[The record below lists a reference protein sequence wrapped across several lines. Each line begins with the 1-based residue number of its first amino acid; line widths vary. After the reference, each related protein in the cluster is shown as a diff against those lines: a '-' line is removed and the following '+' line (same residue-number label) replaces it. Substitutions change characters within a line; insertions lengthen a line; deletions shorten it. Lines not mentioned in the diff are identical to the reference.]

1 MKNTYNFTILD
12 EDSGTRVD
20 KYISSQIP
28 DLSRAKIKLL
38 IENGNL
44 KINETICETP
54 KHSLKSG
61 DNIDFFFEITKT
73 PAKKINTDIKFDI
86 IFEDEYLLIL
96 NKPSKL
102 LVHPGAGRKDSTT
115 LVDLIKAHCDTLSSI
130 SGDARPGIV
139 HRLDMET
146 SGLMVVAK
154 DDITHSRLS
163 TMFEEHTIKR
173 KYLGLCYSYPVP
185 QLGKI
190 RLKIKKSPQDK
201 TRMIVSKNKDGKD
214 SITHYRVVESYL
226 NKKFSLIEFSLETG
240 RTHQI
245 RLHMEHKKNPI
256 IGDKVYGRRLN
267 FNLAGFEELT
277 QHLKEFPRHAL
288 HSYYIEFVHPRTDEE
303 LKFEIELPK
312 DMKELKERLLSL

>member
-1 MKNTYNFTILD
+1 M
-12 EDSGTRVD
+12 RVD
-20 KYISSQIP
+20 RYINSQIP

-44 KINETICETP
+44 KINGAPCKTP
-54 KHSLKSG
+54 RHSLKSD
-61 DNIDFFFEITKT
+61 DNIDFFFEIIKT
-73 PAKKINTDIKFDI
+73 TLTKKINTDIKFDV

-146 SGLMVVAK
+146 SGLMVIAK
-154 DDITHSRLS
+154 DDITHSLLS

-190 RLKIKKSPQDK
+190 SLKIKKSPQDK
-201 TRMIVSKNKDGKD
+201 TRMIVSKNKDGKN
-214 SITHYRVVESYL
+214 SITHYRLIESYL

-245 RLHMEHKKNPI
+245 RLHMEHKRMPI
-256 IGDKVYGRRLN
+256 IGDKVYGRGLN
-267 FNLAGFEELT
+267 FNLVGYEKLS
-277 QHLKEFPRHAL
+277 QYLKSFPRHAL
-288 HSYYIEFVHPRTDEE
+288 HSYYIEFIHPRTKEE
-303 LKFEIELPK
+303 LKFEVDLPE
-312 DMKELKERLLSL
+312 DMLMLKERLADS